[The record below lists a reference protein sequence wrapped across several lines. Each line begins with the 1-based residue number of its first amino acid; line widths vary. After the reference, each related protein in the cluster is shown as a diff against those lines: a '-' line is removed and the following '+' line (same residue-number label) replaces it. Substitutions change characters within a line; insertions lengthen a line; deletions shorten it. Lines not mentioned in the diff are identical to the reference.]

1 MQLSKGVKYML
12 LATFLFA
19 CMNVL
24 VKWVTHIPAVEVV
37 FFRSV
42 ISLLLSFTILKA
54 QGIHIWGNNKLLL
67 IARGASGAVGLI
79 LYFMIIQQ
87 IPLATAVTLQFL
99 APIVTAILGLLL
111 LGERFKI
118 LQGVFFVLSFC
129 GILIVNGFDARVEPM
144 HLLMGILAALGA
156 GMAYTIIR
164 KLKKS
169 EHPLVIVMYFP
180 LVTVPITGAYS
191 AWHWVMPQ
199 GIQWLILLGIGLL
212 TQFAQY
218 FLTKSF
224 QEEEINKV
232 ASLKYLNIIYALFF
246 GYIFFG
252 ETFNLYTYI
261 GMLLVVGGVIL
272 NIWYKQRINKA
283 EENVAQLKH
292 TA

>member
-1 MQLSKGVKYML
+1 MQISKGIKYML
-12 LATFLFA
+12 LSTFLFA

-24 VKWVTHIPAVEVV
+24 VKLVAHIPAMEVV

-42 ISLLLSFTILKA
+42 ISLVISYTILKNK
-54 QGIHIWGNNKLLL
+54 GIFVWGNNKPLL
-67 IARGASGAVGLI
+67 IARGATGAIGLI
-79 LYFMIIQQ
+79 LYFVLIQQ
-87 IPLATAVTLQFL
+87 IPLATAVTLQFIT
-99 APIVTAILGLLL
+99 PIVTAVLGLLL
-111 LGERFKI
+111 LRERV
-118 LQGVFFVLSFC
+118 QPWQWVFFLLSFA
-129 GILIVNGFDARVEPM
+129 GIWVVNGFDSRVTPL
-144 HLLMGILAALGA
+144 HLLMGLMAALGA

-180 LVTVPITGAYS
+180 LVTMPITGLYS

-199 GIQWLILLGIGLL
+199 GIEWLTLLGIGLL

-232 ASLKYLNIIYALFF
+232 VGLNYLSILYALFF
-246 GYIFFG
+246 GYVFF
-252 ETFNLYTYI
+252 EESFNIYTYL

-272 NIWYKQRINKA
+272 NIWYKQRSNKIEKKIA
-283 EENVAQLKH
+283 SVKH
-292 TA
+292 TV

>member
-1 MQLSKGVKYML
+1 MQISKGVKYML

-37 FFRSV
+37 FFRSI
-42 ISLLLSFTILKA
+42 ISLVLSFSILKA
-54 QGIHIWGNNKLLL
+54 KGVHVWGNNKPLL

-99 APIVTAILGLLL
+99 APIVTAILGLLI
-111 LGERFKI
+111 LGERFKF

-199 GIQWLILLGIGLL
+199 GIEWLTLLGIGLL

-246 GYIFFG
+246 GYVFFG
-252 ETFNLYTYI
+252 ETFNLYTYL
-261 GMLLVVGGVIL
+261 GMLLVVGGVVL
-272 NIWYKQRINKA
+272 NIWYKQRISKA

>member
-1 MQLSKGVKYML
+1 ML
-12 LATFLFA
+12 LSTFLFA

-24 VKWVTHIPAVEVV
+24 VKMVSHIPAVEVV

-42 ISLLLSFTILKA
+42 ISLLMSYVILKA
-54 QGIHIWGNNKLLL
+54 QGISVWGNNKPLL

-79 LYFMIIQQ
+79 LYFMLIQQ

-99 APIVTAILGLLL
+99 APIVTALLGVLLL
-111 LGERFKI
+111 SEKVKGW
-118 LQGVFFVLSFC
+118 QWAFFLLSFA
-129 GILIVNGFDARVEPM
+129 GILVVNGFDTRVSM
-144 HLLMGILAALGA
+144 LHLMMGILAALGA

-180 LVTVPITGAYS
+180 LVTVPVTGAYS
-191 AWHWVMPQ
+191 IWHWVMPQ
-199 GIQWLILLGIGLL
+199 GMEWLTLLGIGVL

-224 QEEEINKV
+224 QEDEINKV
-232 ASLKYLNIIYALFF
+232 ASLKYLSILYALFF
-246 GYIFFG
+246 GYVFFD
-252 ETFNLYTYI
+252 ETFNIYTYL
-261 GMLLVVGGVIL
+261 GMILVVSGVIL
-272 NIWYKQRINKA
+272 NIWYKQRKRNQPEVVTKVK
-283 EENVAQLKH
+283 N